1 MSLRT
6 DYTGSL
12 DTKLAE
18 ARTTGRS
25 SVLVDNLAYIQ
36 SEMAAASAKGLKKF
50 TVTISIGYQPQ
61 DIRVGGNLWSAY
73 QSGIQEALYSE
84 DLMNNDVSIELNTT
98 DTVET
103 KADLVFTF

>member
-18 ARTTGRS
+18 ARTTGRDS
-25 SVLVDNLAYIQ
+25 ILITNLAFIQ
-36 SEMAAASAKGLKKF
+36 AEMAAASAKGLKQF
-50 TVTISIGYQPQ
+50 TVTIDIGYQPQ
-61 DIRVGGNLWSAY
+61 DIRTGGNLWSAY
-73 QSGIQEALYSE
+73 QSGIQEALHSE
-84 DLMNNDVSIELNTT
+84 DLMNNDVVVELNTD
-98 DTVET
+98 DTVTT